1 MAKRKKSVAT
11 RLDEVDRTMY
21 STFCSAANSLSLLYT
36 QAMNQQKVTFQAGE
50 RHAVEKVYS
59 WILSQQEQG
68 GRLTVADILA
78 YLQNELDYGGEDPS
92 MSPRLPSQP
101 AVHLAGSNFPA
112 APASAGQ
119 LGPRGGQ
126 LDQAKNSAV
135 FSNALSSPVRRSLQP
150 YHLAQS
156 GGFCTGH
163 VAGLRANETAR
174 EADTSMDMHSDPE
187 PYP

>member
-50 RHAVEKVYS
+50 RHAAEKVYN
-59 WILSQQEQG
+59 WILGQQEAG
-68 GRLTVADILA
+68 TRLTVADIVGH
-78 YLQNELDYGGEDPS
+78 LQAELDHGGEDPS
-92 MSPRLPSQP
+92 MSPRLAP
-101 AVHLAGSNFPA
+101 AAGSN
-112 APASAGQ
+112 SQAGGGGGQ
-119 LGPRGGQ
+119 HGPRLGQ
-126 LDQAKNSAV
+126 VDQAKNSAV

-150 YHLAQS
+150 YHLAQP
-156 GGFCTGH
+156 GGFCPTH
-163 VAGLRANETAR
+163 VPGPRTHETTR

-187 PYP
+187 P

>member
-78 YLQNELDYGGEDPS
+78 YLQAAVAARR
-92 MSPRLPSQP
+92 SPRGLELPSRRRRLRRP
-101 AVHLAGSNFPA
+101 AR
-112 APASAGQ
+112 
-119 LGPRGGQ
+119 PRGGQ

-163 VAGLRANETAR
+163 VAGLRAHETAR

>member
-1 MAKRKKSVAT
+1 MSPW
-11 RLDEVDRTMY
+11 
-21 STFCSAANSLSLLYT
+21 FP
-36 QAMNQQKVTFQAGE
+36 
-50 RHAVEKVYS
+50 
-59 WILSQQEQG
+59 
-68 GRLTVADILA
+68 
-78 YLQNELDYGGEDPS
+78 QNELDYGGEDPS

-101 AVHLAGSNFPA
+101 AMHLAGLTFPA
-112 APASAGQ
+112 AAAGGQ

-156 GGFCTGH
+156 GGFCAGH
-163 VAGLRANETAR
+163 APVPRAHETAR